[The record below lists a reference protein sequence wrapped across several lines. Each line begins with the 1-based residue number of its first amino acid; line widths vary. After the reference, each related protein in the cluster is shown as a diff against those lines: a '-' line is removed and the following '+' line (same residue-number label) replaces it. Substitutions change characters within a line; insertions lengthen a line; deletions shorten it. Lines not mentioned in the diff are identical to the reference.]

1 MMAVETVETCLVGSL
16 KMLYFFFQLSL
27 IILVRRDS
35 REWSES
41 GVGIIWDIYGISIC
55 TNLSV
60 GPADC

>member
-1 MMAVETVETCLVGSL
+1 MSGWKFNNVVL
-16 KMLYFFFQLSL
+16 FFQLSL

-41 GVGIIWDIYGISIC
+41 SVGIIWDVYGISIC